1 MVIDGRENNVS
12 NLIITIKELF
22 LSEGLKLSVRII
34 SELIP
39 LPPMTKRDG
48 DRTMARD
55 NACVETHLDCRQVEV
70 PIVKFTIQSLGKQ
83 TFGVLDIALSSTI
96 AL

>member
-1 MVIDGRENNVS
+1 MALAFANHDHCTFWEWFFDDFLRIKAALRVFVVLRGVVIDGRENNVS

-39 LPPMTKRDG
+39 LPPMTKREG
-48 DRTMARD
+48 
-55 NACVETHLDCRQVEV
+55 VE
-70 PIVKFTIQSLGKQ
+70 P
-83 TFGVLDIALSSTI
+83 
-96 AL
+96 